1 MTQVRNMTWYSIH
14 VVFENCISGNLGPD
28 PLCED
33 RVVLFLAVDEESA
46 REAAVG
52 YGEAEQ
58 TQYRNEAG
66 ELVEWKFARIAGVED
81 VGSEPVGSGWRLPS
95 DISDRPTSHTS
106 KHRRAMAKV
115 QRKDELTL
123 GSRRVLKT
131 V

>member
-81 VGSEPVGSGWRLPS
+81 VGSEPVGSGWEVAFRYFRPS
-95 DISDRPTSHTS
+95 DVTHEQASESDG
-106 KHRRAMAKV
+106 
-115 QRKDELTL
+115 Q
-123 GSRRVLKT
+123 GST
-131 V
+131 EG